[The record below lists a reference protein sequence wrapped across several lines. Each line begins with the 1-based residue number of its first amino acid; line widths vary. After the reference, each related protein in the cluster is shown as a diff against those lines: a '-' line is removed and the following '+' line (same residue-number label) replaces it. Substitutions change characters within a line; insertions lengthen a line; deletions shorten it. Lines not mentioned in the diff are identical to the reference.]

1 MKVRDSSQTRL
12 RRLLATTTGW
22 EGWFTPAV
30 SLCRQS
36 VQPEQ
41 PLFLRPKAAGVNHP
55 SQPVIAPRFGIARSV
70 LRQSSRPVIA
80 PRFGIARFVLRQSSR
95 PFIAPGFDIA
105 RFVPSQLLRRLTH
118 RSRLAVTVVFCLL
131 PFVLSVS
138 VFAQAWGQGPPP
150 MTSETASDG
159 KPRMLEGVAID
170 QKLDAQLPLD
180 LMFND
185 ESGTQVRLGDYFGKR
200 PVVLSLVY
208 YNCPM
213 LCNQVL
219 NGLTGSMDTLSF
231 DVGKE
236 FEVVTVSFDPRE
248 TSELARRKKETYI
261 QWYKRPGASEGWHFL
276 TGDKHSIEKLTEAV
290 GFRYRYDPATD
301 QFAHASGIMLAT
313 SQGKLARYFYG
324 IDYAPRDLKLG
335 LIETSENKIGTPVD
349 KLVLYC
355 YHYDPAA
362 GKYGPVVMNIIR
374 VGGAATVIGFVAM
387 LLWMRRRTSA
397 RQHAGAGG
405 AL

>member
-1 MKVRDSSQTRL
+1 VIA
-12 RRLLATTTGW
+12 RRL
-22 EGWFTPAV
+22 
-30 SLCRQS
+30 
-36 VQPEQ
+36 
-41 PLFLRPKAAGVNHP
+41 
-55 SQPVIAPRFGIARSV
+55 
-70 LRQSSRPVIA
+70 
-80 PRFGIARFVLRQSSR
+80 
-95 PFIAPGFDIA
+95 DIA
-105 RFVPSQLLRRLTH
+105 RNVRGLTH
-118 RSRLAVTVVFCLL
+118 VTNRAHLMMTVVFCLL
-131 PFVLSVS
+131 PFGSSVS

-150 MTSETASDG
+150 MTSETTSDG
-159 KPRMLEGVAID
+159 KPRMLEEVGID

-185 ESGTQVRLGDYFGKR
+185 EGGTQVRLGDYFGKR

-248 TSELARRKKETYI
+248 TPELARRKKETYI

-276 TGDKHSIEKLTEAV
+276 TGDKHSIEKLTEAA

-301 QFAHASGIMLAT
+301 QFAHASGIMVAT

-324 IDYAPRDLKLG
+324 IEYAPRDLKLG
-335 LIETSENKIGTPVD
+335 LIEASENKIGSPAD

-362 GKYGPVVMNIIR
+362 GKYGPAVMNIIR
-374 VGGAATVIGFVAM
+374 VGGAATVIGFVAL
-387 LLWMRRRTSA
+387 LLWMRRRTA
-397 RQHAGAGG
+397 TQQPAGAGG
-405 AL
+405 TL